1 MFDEEITYPEI
12 REVLD
17 DNSKSKQ
24 EKVEKLKMLLSD
36 ERQLQRSASE
46 SNMNSDDGK
55 NARLRHLEIALDAL
69 GADTTSPEDT
79 KAATL

>member
-36 ERQLQRSASE
+36 TGRQIHYLSACIFLS
-46 SNMNSDDGK
+46 
-55 NARLRHLEIALDAL
+55 
-69 GADTTSPEDT
+69 TF
-79 KAATL
+79 